1 MDMEVEVE
9 VEVAVS
15 RIVLECVVVVVVVVA
30 VVAVSVVVVI
40 VVDVDADTMV
50 AVVVEIVSGGD
61 SDVSESLGEAWVEL
75 GDDVGAE
82 GSSKANLVSRVAGV
96 VVLVLEVSLIT
107 LCSFASLVV
116 RAGESPSLR
125 TLTLHMETWPP
136 LKMR

>member
-15 RIVLECVVVVVVVVA
+15 RIVLECV

-61 SDVSESLGEAWVEL
+61 GDVSESLGEAWVEL
-75 GDDVGAE
+75 GDDVGVE

>member
-1 MDMEVEVE
+1 MTVTGAGIEMDMEVEVE

-15 RIVLECVVVVVVVVA
+15 RIVLECV

-82 GSSKANLVSRVAGV
+82 GV
-96 VVLVLEVSLIT
+96 VGGGHGEDGGTEVRGQKSDQG
-107 LCSFASLVV
+107 S
-116 RAGESPSLR
+116 
-125 TLTLHMETWPP
+125 
-136 LKMR
+136 